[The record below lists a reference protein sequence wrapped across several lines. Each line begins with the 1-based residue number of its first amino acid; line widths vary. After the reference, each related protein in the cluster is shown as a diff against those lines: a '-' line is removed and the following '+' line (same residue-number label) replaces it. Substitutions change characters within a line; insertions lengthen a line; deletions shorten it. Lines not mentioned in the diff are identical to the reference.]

1 MIDKSWAVFHKLTSP
16 FYVFAYCAS
25 VLIPKIMGSI
35 FSTTEIRQRSK
46 ADERELMKAEKRNY
60 KDLRWAVDRY
70 PITADE
76 WATLLTLHGK
86 HGKEGGRQL
95 AHQLIPE
102 WNLCQERIPGG
113 CTIPSELW
121 EQWKPEAVARTSS
134 RKVRSDAGKARK

>member
-1 MIDKSWAVFHKLTSP
+1 
-16 FYVFAYCAS
+16 
-25 VLIPKIMGSI
+25 MGSI
-35 FSTTEIRQRSK
+35 FAAEVHETRKRSK
-46 ADERELMKAEKRNY
+46 AEERELLKAEKRNY

-113 CTIPSELW
+113 CTIPTELW
-121 EQWKPEAVARTSS
+121 EQWKPEAVTRTST
-134 RKVRSDAGKARK
+134 RKVRSDAGKARKG

>member
-1 MIDKSWAVFHKLTSP
+1 
-16 FYVFAYCAS
+16 
-25 VLIPKIMGSI
+25 MGSI
-35 FSTTEIRQRSK
+35 FSTTETRKEKQRTK
-46 ADERELMKAEKRNY
+46 AEERELLKAEKRNY

-113 CTIPSELW
+113 CTIPAELW
-121 EQWKPEAVARTSS
+121 EQWKPEAVTRTST